1 MKDIIKALIVG
12 WSVVWGMCIL
22 SFSIFQ
28 GGQLIMLFVFAQAP
42 WSIPVS
48 LAIVWL
54 IASLL
59 IIAIPYAVKA
69 IFKKKSCPAPQDN
82 TAEVAVP

>member
-22 SFSIFQ
+22 SFAIFQ
-28 GGQLIMLFVFAQAP
+28 GGQLLMLFVFAQVP

-48 LAIVWL
+48 ITLVWL
-54 IASLL
+54 VVSLL
-59 IIAIPYAVKA
+59 M
-69 IFKKKSCPAPQDN
+69 
-82 TAEVAVP
+82 VAVPYSINVVFNKKKHLPLPQSNASE

>member
-12 WSVVWGMCIL
+12 WSVFWSMCIL

-28 GGQLIMLFVFAQAP
+28 GGQLIMMFVFAQAP

-48 LAIVWL
+48 LTLVWL
-54 IASLL
+54 AGALL
-59 IIAIPYAVKA
+59 IIAIPYTLQAA
-69 IFKKKSCPAPQDN
+69 LKKKSRPSSQDS
-82 TAEVAVP
+82 AE

>member
-1 MKDIIKALIVG
+1 MKDTIKALIVG

-42 WSIPVS
+42 WSIP
-48 LAIVWL
+48 LALTSVWL
-54 IASLL
+54 VGSLL

-69 IFKKKSCPAPQDN
+69 IFRKKPCPSPQDK
-82 TAEVAVP
+82 AADEAVS

>member
-22 SFSIFQ
+22 SFAIFQ
-28 GGQLIMLFVFAQAP
+28 GGQLLMLFVFAQVP

-48 LAIVWL
+48 ITLVWL
-54 IASLL
+54 VVSLL
-59 IIAIPYAVKA
+59 M
-69 IFKKKSCPAPQDN
+69 
-82 TAEVAVP
+82 VAVPYSINAVFNKKKHLPLPQSNASE